1 MNEKYDEF
9 GGFGPSNCYIFSF
22 SAKKDVVDASVP
34 FGQDGH
40 LVAPCK
46 RK

>member
-1 MNEKYDEF
+1 LNDEF
-9 GGFGPSNCYIFSF
+9 GGFGPSNYYLFSI
-22 SAKKDVVDASVP
+22 SAKKDVVDASVI

-40 LVAPCK
+40 LTTPCK

>member
-1 MNEKYDEF
+1 LNDEF
-9 GGFGPSNCYIFSF
+9 GGFGPSNYYLFSLGT
-22 SAKKDVVDASVP
+22 KKDVVDASVP

-40 LVAPCK
+40 LATPFK